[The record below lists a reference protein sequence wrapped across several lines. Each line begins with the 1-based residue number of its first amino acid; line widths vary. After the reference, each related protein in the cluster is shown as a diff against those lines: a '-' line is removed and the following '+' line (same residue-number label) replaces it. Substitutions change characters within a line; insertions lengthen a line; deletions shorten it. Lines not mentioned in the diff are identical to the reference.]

1 MLINTNPLP
10 TSAIPPNNGQKDPAQ
25 YNHLWQKHGRDIEP
39 FTADEQKLLNSDR
52 FNRLTHEADLP
63 DQTAVQ
69 EKAQRNQLRRQLGIS
84 SQEPSHSPSQ
94 VSSGQPK
101 AESRPFEQLTSAPR
115 VDNPL
120 PPEVASRPLMYAPNT
135 AKGG

>member
-10 TSAIPPNNGQKDPAQ
+10 TSALPPNNGQKDPAQ
-25 YNHLWQKHGRDIEP
+25 YDHLWQKHGRDIEP

-69 EKAQRNQLRRQLGIS
+69 EKAQRNQLRRQFGIS
-84 SQEPSHSPSQ
+84 SQEPHTHPAKSARVSLRQSPAPL
-94 VSSGQPK
+94 SS
-101 AESRPFEQLTSAPR
+101 L
-115 VDNPL
+115 L
-120 PPEVASRPLMYAPNT
+120 PPQ
-135 AKGG
+135 GG